1 MSFSSRPVSF
11 FEPELTSRPCTTI
24 VRRKLL
30 RQNREL
36 ARVNSTQSLRIRHL
50 ENECA
55 RMLSENL
62 DLRGQILSLEKE
74 VENSQ
79 AQRVADH
86 ALEIKAKLEAQLV
99 EWGGLLAGLGLE
111 PPAKRRDVGR
121 RMSSGS
127 RGSMGRR
134 SPRKSLRDLAREAE
148 ARAREEG
155 RLTPIREHKSYPR
168 RTME

>member
-1 MSFSSRPVSF
+1 MPPDIQTNPFAPAY
-11 FEPELTSRPCTTI
+11 L

-36 ARVNSTQSLRIRHL
+36 ARVNSSQSLRIRHL

-62 DLRGQILSLEKE
+62 ELRGQILSLEKE
-74 VENSQ
+74 VENSK

-86 ALEIKAKLEAQLV
+86 ALEIKAKLETQLI

-111 PPAKRRDVGR
+111 PPVKRRDAVGR
-121 RMSSGS
+121 RMSQA

-148 ARAREEG
+148 SRAREEG
-155 RLTPIREHKSYPR
+155 RLTPIMEHKSYPR
-168 RTME
+168 MTME

>member
-1 MSFSSRPVSF
+1 MLFG
-11 FEPELTSRPCTTI
+11 TNT

-36 ARVNSTQSLRIRHL
+36 ARVNSSQSLRIRHL

-62 DLRGQILSLEKE
+62 DLRGQILTLEKE
-74 VENSQ
+74 VENSK

-86 ALEIKAKLEAQLV
+86 ALEIKAKLEAQLI

-111 PPAKRRDVGR
+111 PPVKRHDAMGR
-121 RMSSGS
+121 RMSRSHS
-127 RGSMGRR
+127 SGSMGKR
-134 SPRKSLRDLAREAE
+134 SPRKSLRDMAREAE
-148 ARAREEG
+148 ARAKEEG
-155 RLTPIREHKSYPR
+155 RLTPIMEHKSYPR